1 LFKVN
6 VIGNVHLFNLFIPLV
21 LKGRVKKVITIS
33 SGLADIEVTSK
44 FDLDHAAPYA
54 ISKAAMNA
62 AVAKFSAQYAK
73 NGVLFMSI
81 CPGAVNTGHNS
92 SREFPVTT
100 CGDVKSDRWIVT
112 EEQMPKVK
120 AIFGKFHSY
129 APNFTG
135 ESEPELAIKDVIS
148 VIEKSSVVAGDG
160 GSFVSHFGNKQWLW
174 FVFERRQTLEVT

>member
-100 CGDVKSDRWIVT
+100 CGDVKSDR
-112 EEQMPKVK
+112 
-120 AIFGKFHSY
+120 
-129 APNFTG
+129 
-135 ESEPELAIKDVIS
+135 
-148 VIEKSSVVAGDG
+148 
-160 GSFVSHFGNKQWLW
+160 
-174 FVFERRQTLEVT
+174 